1 MRPTALPSLLH
12 LLPALSI
19 FIDLQGVWGK
29 PISHLSK
36 CKLAQYPGPSN
47 PSFETGD
54 LTGWHV
60 LSGTAFGNGSVTAQT
75 SYWGGSFNQK
85 GKYFVDSFVASGDP
99 AIGQLRS
106 DSFLASSYLS
116 FLIGGGYDPVN
127 LYVGLVRDSD
137 GTLIKSQTGMNDEAL
152 VRVIWDTSAWA
163 GQDVHLVV
171 YDNNSGSSWAH
182 INIDDVRTGCKALQD
197 DNGLTFTVFGEANQ
211 PAAGS
216 SSSCTLYA
224 ADPVRPQYHYSPY
237 QGWINDPA
245 GLIQWNDQHHL
256 FSQFYPDAP
265 LWGPMHWAHATS
277 SDAVHWAERPVALYP
292 PYPDNPQDTSGRWTG
307 SAVKDAQN
315 QLHIL
320 FTDFTDLA
328 LHPGSTEQVVSA
340 ATSSDGTS
348 FLLYSQNP
356 VIGTVPAGSSNGFR
370 DPKVFQDPT
379 DNSWKMVVGSGEGS
393 QGKVHLYRSTDL
405 VSWTYVGVLFEGD
418 GSTGSMF
425 ECPNFFPLGDK
436 WVLFYGGR
444 SLGWFE
450 VGSYNGTSFISE
462 TNGLLDAGPDSYAM
476 QWYKDA
482 SGRNLAITWL
492 GNWPTSKWPS
502 RLNGWAGQQS
512 ITRELF
518 IRPDG
523 GLGSRPIPELVSLEQ
538 PGSAKVWT
546 QKKIGNTAVVLGQ
559 TTTARLR
566 LTIDTASSTATSFSI
581 HLFASSAE
589 SVLVSYNF
597 AARLLTLDTS
607 NAGYGQT
614 GQWQPI
620 VAPGSDG
627 KLSLDIFLDHST
639 LEIFS
644 SDGVVT
650 SMRVYPRYQES
661 QDIKIEASGQ
671 VVFDSISL
679 TPLESSWC

>member
-1 MRPTALPSLLH
+1 MKRPTSSSLSYI
-12 LLPALSI
+12 LPALSLS
-19 FIDLQGVWGK
+19 FVPPGVFGK
-29 PISHLSK
+29 PISRTTK
-36 CKLAQYPGPSN
+36 CTQAQHPGPSN

-54 LTGWHV
+54 LTGWQV
-60 LSGTAFGNGSVTAQT
+60 LSGTAFGNSSVTALT
-75 SYWGGSFNQK
+75 SYWGGPFNQK

-106 DSFLASSYLS
+106 ESFRASSYLS

-137 GTLIKSQTGMNDEAL
+137 GALLVSQTGMNDEAL
-152 VRVIWDTSAWA
+152 IRIIWDTSAWA
-163 GQDVHLVV
+163 GQNVHLLV

-182 INIDDVRTGCKALQD
+182 INIDDVRTGCNALQD

-211 PAAGS
+211 PATGS
-216 SSSCTLYA
+216 SPSCNLYA
-224 ADPVRPQYHYSPY
+224 ADVVRPQYHYTPY

-245 GLIQWNDQHHL
+245 GLIQWNGQHHL

-265 LWGPMHWAHATS
+265 LWGPMHWSHATS
-277 SDAVHWAERPVALYP
+277 PDAVHWAELPAALYP
-292 PYPDNPQDTSGRWTG
+292 PYPNNPQDTSGRWTG
-307 SAVKDAQN
+307 SAVNDSQN
-315 QLHIL
+315 RLHL
-320 FTDFTDLA
+320 VFTDFTDLA
-328 LHPGSTEQVVSA
+328 FHPGATEQVVST

-348 FLLYSQNP
+348 YSLYPQNP
-356 VIGTVPAGSSNGFR
+356 VIGTVPPNSGNGFR
-370 DPKVFQDPT
+370 DPKVFHDPT
-379 DNSWKMVVGSGEGS
+379 DNSWKLVVGSGDGS

-405 VSWTYVGVLFEGD
+405 LSWTYVGVLFEGD
-418 GSTGSMF
+418 GFTGSMW
-425 ECPNFFPLGDK
+425 ECPNFFPVGNK

-450 VGSYNGTSFISE
+450 VGTYNGTSFTSE
-462 TNGLLDAGPDSYAM
+462 TRGLLDAGPDSYAM
-476 QWYKDA
+476 QWYQDA
-482 SGRNLAITWL
+482 AGRNLAITWL

-523 GLGSRPIPELVSLEQ
+523 GLGSRPIPELASLEQ
-538 PGSAKVWT
+538 SGNAKSWT
-546 QKKIGNTAVVLGQ
+546 QKTVGDTAIVLGH

-566 LTIDTASSTATSFSI
+566 LTVDVPSASATSFSI
-581 HLFASSAE
+581 RLFSSSAE
-589 SVLVSYNF
+589 FVLVSYNF
-597 AARLLTLDTS
+597 ATRILTLDTS

-614 GQWQPI
+614 GQWQP
-620 VAPGSDG
+620 VVVPGSDG
-627 KLSLDIFLDHST
+627 KLSLDIFLDRST

-650 SMRVYPRYQES
+650 SARVYPRYQES
-661 QDIKIEASGQ
+661 QDITIEASGHI
-671 VVFDSISL
+671 VFDSISL
-679 TPLESSWC
+679 TPLGSSWC